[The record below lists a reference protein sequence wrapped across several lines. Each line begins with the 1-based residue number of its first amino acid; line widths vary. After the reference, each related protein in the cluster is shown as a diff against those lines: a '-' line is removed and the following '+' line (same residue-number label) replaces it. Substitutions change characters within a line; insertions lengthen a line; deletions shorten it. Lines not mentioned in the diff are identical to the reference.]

1 MSVPWTFACSDADAN
16 AADDELGFVE
26 LPLWRMVQPHHF
38 EYAESYK
45 DSAVSHDA
53 TMLQNVP
60 TESLEAQWYTLTTVC
75 NGTAQQ
81 TDQQIRAALQLRIV
95 PSDTGSDDG
104 FTSAQPSD
112 VVGSGGGRGVLN
124 SSLGSPATPGQAA
137 TLAGLNSAASQRP
150 GSSALAATT
159 GSLDTL
165 TGSSTERAEGT
176 VAPQLQHRGRA
187 SARGLSPPLSIRPAG
202 SSLPVVEENAESVSY
217 NDDESRSSLYDRGYL
232 DGGADSSEMWEDV
245 SDTSSV
251 SSTGSDYSSGHV
263 GEMHLSPG
271 RWTAGAGSK
280 TQQRPS
286 ALLAGRDVLHHTEM
300 GAVGIPRTLTRD
312 SLRDSN
318 VVLTVTV
325 VELCG
330 YGGSGESG
338 RNGALLRKKLEAEW
352 YVKLR
357 LMKPQGRG
365 FVQVDKPYRTEFQRA
380 LPKSQKGQRISDDA
394 LPIHMQFKFG
404 RTPEQYQID
413 EQMLREGV
421 LRFKL
426 KVKKFFKFR
435 TLVKSSNVPLTV
447 ILDQSEIGGAA
458 IDPLSQDV
466 KLFDGTNAKA
476 QLRICL
482 NLSSRT

>member
-1 MSVPWTFACSDADAN
+1 
-16 AADDELGFVE
+16 
-26 LPLWRMVQPHHF
+26 
-38 EYAESYK
+38 
-45 DSAVSHDA
+45 
-53 TMLQNVP
+53 
-60 TESLEAQWYTLTTVC
+60 
-75 NGTAQQ
+75 
-81 TDQQIRAALQLRIV
+81 
-95 PSDTGSDDG
+95 
-104 FTSAQPSD
+104 
-112 VVGSGGGRGVLN
+112 
-124 SSLGSPATPGQAA
+124 
-137 TLAGLNSAASQRP
+137 
-150 GSSALAATT
+150 
-159 GSLDTL
+159 
-165 TGSSTERAEGT
+165 
-176 VAPQLQHRGRA
+176 
-187 SARGLSPPLSIRPAG
+187 
-202 SSLPVVEENAESVSY
+202 
-217 NDDESRSSLYDRGYL
+217 
-232 DGGADSSEMWEDV
+232 MWEDI

-263 GEMHLSPG
+263 GEMYLSPS
-271 RWTAGAGSK
+271 RRPAGAGS
-280 TQQRPS
+280 QLQPRLS
-286 ALLAGRDVLHHTEM
+286 AVPAGSSVRHHDDM
-300 GAVGIPRTLTRD
+300 GAVAVPRPLTRD
-312 SLRDSN
+312 SLPNSS

-330 YGGSGESG
+330 YGGSGENRRSG
-338 RNGALLRKKLEAEW
+338 GLLHKKLEAEW

-380 LPKSQKGQRISDDA
+380 LPKSQKGQRSSDDA

-435 TLVKSSNVPLTV
+435 TLVKSNSVPLNV

-458 IDPLSQDV
+458 IDPLEQDV

-482 NLSSRT
+482 NLSSCT

>member
-1 MSVPWTFACSDADAN
+1 
-16 AADDELGFVE
+16 
-26 LPLWRMVQPHHF
+26 MVQPHHF
-38 EYAESYK
+38 EYAESHE
-45 DSAVSHDA
+45 DSAASHDT

-60 TESLEAQWYTLTTVC
+60 TESLEAQWYTLTKMC

-95 PSDTGSDDG
+95 PSDADSHG
-104 FTSAQPSD
+104 FTSAQQAG
-112 VVGSGGGRGVLN
+112 VVYGRGGRGVLN
-124 SSLGSPATPGQAA
+124 SSLGSPATPGRAA
-137 TLAGLNSAASQRP
+137 ALAGVNPGASQP
-150 GSSALAATT
+150 LGPSAVAAPAGSS
-159 GSLDTL
+159 DTL
-165 TGSSTERAEGT
+165 IGSSTERAEGT
-176 VAPQLQHRGRA
+176 VAPQLQHRGRPSGA
-187 SARGLSPPLSIRPAG
+187 HAVSPALSIKPAR
-202 SSLPVVEENAESVSY
+202 SSLPVVEENAESVPY
-217 NDDESRSSLYDRGYL
+217 IDDENSPSLYDRGYL
-232 DGGADSSEMWEDV
+232 DDGGDSSEMWEDV

-251 SSTGSDYSSGHV
+251 SSTGSGYSSGHV
-263 GEMHLSPG
+263 GEMQLSPS
-271 RWTAGAGSK
+271 RWTTGVGSEA
-280 TQQRPS
+280 QPRPS
-286 ALLAGRDVLHHTEM
+286 ALSAVGNVLHHADM
-300 GAVGIPRTLTRD
+300 GSVAVPRPLTRD
-312 SLRDSN
+312 SLRN
-318 VVLTVTV
+318 GNAVLTVTI

-338 RNGALLRKKLEAEW
+338 RSGGALRKKLEAEW

-365 FVQVDKPYRTEFQRA
+365 FVQVDKPYRTEFQKA
-380 LPKSQKGQRISDDA
+380 LPKSQKGQRTGDGA

-404 RTPEQYQID
+404 RTPDEHYKVD

-435 TLVKSSNVPLTV
+435 TLVKSNSVPLKV

-458 IDPLSQDV
+458 IDPLEQDV
-466 KLFDGTNAKA
+466 KLFDGSNAKA

>member
-1 MSVPWTFACSDADAN
+1 MSVPSDLGCSDADAHTT
-16 AADDELGFVE
+16 DDELGFVE
-26 LPLWRMVQPHHF
+26 LPLWRMVQPQHF
-38 EYAESYK
+38 EYAEIHK
-45 DSAVSHDA
+45 DSTVSQDA
-53 TMLQNVP
+53 TMLQYVP
-60 TESLEAQWYTLTTVC
+60 AESLEAQWYTLTSMC

-95 PSDTGSDDG
+95 PSDAESGG
-104 FTSAQPSD
+104 FSSAQRAGA
-112 VVGSGGGRGVLN
+112 VGNGGGRGVLN
-124 SSLGSPATPGQAA
+124 STLDSPATPGQAE
-137 TLAGLNSAASQRP
+137 TSVGLNPAESQRL
-150 GSSALAATT
+150 GSSALAGGGSPDT
-159 GSLDTL
+159 GAD
-165 TGSSTERAEGT
+165 GSIECARGT
-176 VAPQLQHRGRA
+176 VAPQLQHAGRA
-187 SARGLSPPLSIRPAG
+187 SGVHELSPALSIKPGG
-202 SSLPVVEENAESVSY
+202 SSLPVVAENAESVSY
-217 NDDESRSSLYDRGYL
+217 IDDGDRSSLYDRDYL
-232 DGGADSSEMWEDV
+232 ESGGDSSEMWEDI

-263 GEMHLSPG
+263 GEMYLSPS
-271 RWTAGAGSK
+271 RRPAGAGFQK
-280 TQQRPS
+280 HPRLS
-286 ALLAGRDVLHHTEM
+286 AVPAGSSVRHHADM
-300 GAVGIPRTLTRD
+300 GAVAIPRPLTRD
-312 SLRDSN
+312 SLPNSN

-330 YGGSGESG
+330 YGGSGENR
-338 RNGALLRKKLEAEW
+338 RNGGLIHKKLEAEW

-380 LPKSQKGQRISDDA
+380 LPKSQKGQRSSDEA

-404 RTPEQYQID
+404 RTSEQYQID

-435 TLVKSSNVPLTV
+435 TLVKSNSVPLRA

-458 IDPLSQDV
+458 IDPLEQEV
-466 KLFDGTNAKA
+466 KLFDGTNVKA

>member
-1 MSVPWTFACSDADAN
+1 MPSDLGCSDADAHT
-16 AADDELGFVE
+16 ADDELGFVD
-26 LPLWRMVQPHHF
+26 LPLWRMVQPQHF
-38 EYAESYK
+38 EYAEIHN
-45 DSAVSHDA
+45 DSTVSQDA
-53 TMLQNVP
+53 TMLQYVP
-60 TESLEAQWYTLTTVC
+60 AESLEAQWYTLATMC
-75 NGTAQQ
+75 NGTTQQ

-95 PSDTGSDDG
+95 PSDDELGRFS
-104 FTSAQPSD
+104 SAQRA
-112 VVGSGGGRGVLN
+112 GAAGNGGGRGDLN

-137 TLAGLNSAASQRP
+137 TSAGFNPAGSQQL
-150 GSSALAATT
+150 GSSTLAATA
-159 GSLDTL
+159 GSPDTV
-165 TGSSTERAEGT
+165 TEGSIQRARGT
-176 VAPQLQHRGRA
+176 VAPQLQHRDRA
-187 SARGLSPPLSIRPAG
+187 SGVHGLSPALSIKPAG
-202 SSLPVVEENAESVSY
+202 SSLPVVAENAESVSY
-217 NDDESRSSLYDRGYL
+217 TDDADRSSLYDRDYL
-232 DGGADSSEMWEDV
+232 ESGGDSSEMWEDI

-263 GEMHLSPG
+263 GEMYLSPS
-271 RWTAGAGSK
+271 RRPAGAGS
-280 TQQRPS
+280 QLQPRLS
-286 ALLAGRDVLHHTEM
+286 AVPAGSSVRHHDDM
-300 GAVGIPRTLTRD
+300 GAVAVPRPLTRD
-312 SLRDSN
+312 SLPNSS

-330 YGGSGESG
+330 YGGSGENRRSG
-338 RNGALLRKKLEAEW
+338 GLLHKKLEAEW

-380 LPKSQKGQRISDDA
+380 LPKSQKGQRSSDDA

-435 TLVKSSNVPLTV
+435 TLVKSNSVPLNV

-458 IDPLSQDV
+458 IDPLEQDV

-482 NLSSRT
+482 NLSSCT